1 MIIEMHIFFFVTVE
15 CAVMSFGILIQDD
28 NWRGI
33 TCVDI
38 LNSTVAFSCLGSGE
52 R

>member
-15 CAVMSFGILIQDD
+15 CAVMSFGFQIQDD
-28 NWRGI
+28 NWHG

-38 LNSTVAFSCLGSGE
+38 HNSTLALSCLGSGE